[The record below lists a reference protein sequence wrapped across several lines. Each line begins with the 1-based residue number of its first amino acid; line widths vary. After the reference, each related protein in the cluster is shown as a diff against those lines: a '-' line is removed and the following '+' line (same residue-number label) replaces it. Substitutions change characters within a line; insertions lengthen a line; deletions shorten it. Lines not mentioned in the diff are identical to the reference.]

1 MTNEQMELGLG
12 GVKFVTPPSRRAGRI
27 QRAAWWFAQ
36 MRQIVDRAVDWQPAG
51 EPRPEQI
58 WLSGTHRQARV

>member
-12 GVKFVTPPSRRAGRI
+12 GAKLVVQSSRREGKI

-36 MRQIVDRAVDWQPAG
+36 MRQIVDRAMDWQPAG

-58 WLSGTHRQARV
+58 WLPGTHRQARV